1 MRNGDR
7 DISGDGSSLGFKRDL
22 KVYGPGVSF
31 LVSFLL
37 SLPSFFVCVCVCVCF
52 VFFLSFFLFSRV
64 KDEGGVSHQ
73 EAGRCPQDSAWN
85 FTRVSSCHRWS
96 RRWGQAMAT
105 CTSTHPDTKRTST
118 MFLLPR
124 PLTGCV
130 PEMWSL
136 GERAAFLQGYR
147 GKGSSQN
154 MYMSCDALFRL
165 SIQGP
170 F

>member
-85 FTRVSSCHRWS
+85 FTRVSSCHR
-96 RRWGQAMAT
+96 
-105 CTSTHPDTKRTST
+105 
-118 MFLLPR
+118 
-124 PLTGCV
+124 
-130 PEMWSL
+130 
-136 GERAAFLQGYR
+136 
-147 GKGSSQN
+147 
-154 MYMSCDALFRL
+154 
-165 SIQGP
+165 
-170 F
+170 